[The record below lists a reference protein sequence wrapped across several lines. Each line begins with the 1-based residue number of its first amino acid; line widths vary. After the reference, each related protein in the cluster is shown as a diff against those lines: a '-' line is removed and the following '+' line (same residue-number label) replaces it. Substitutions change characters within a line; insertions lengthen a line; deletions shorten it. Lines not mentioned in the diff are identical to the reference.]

1 MFFISLLIFT
11 VLAIAGS
18 AAYFSIYGLAA
29 IFSGIFIP
37 VIIMGSSLEVGKL
50 VAVSYLYR
58 YWDKLTFLMKGY
70 LFSAIFILML
80 ITSAGIFGFLS
91 MGYQQDVLPLQQKEQ
106 QIDLLEHE
114 KKEIETLKLE
124 RLERRK
130 QIDKD
135 IASLPNNF
143 VTGRQRLMESYGP
156 ELNQIRDD
164 ITQYTNR
171 TREITLEIQQLK
183 TQTLEQRAHTGPI
196 IFIAQAFNVD
206 IDQATKWIILLI
218 IFVFDPLAVI
228 LTLGANIAVIERS
241 GGKQVLFKHLSNDEH
256 QHNEHPVQEVIQ
268 INSGMSAEELER
280 ILDERFNARDLSPE
294 QQIQKTLVEEML
306 AKKKVRERIRNPRK

>member
-1 MFFISLLIFT
+1 MFFIFLLIVT

-37 VIIMGSSLEVGKL
+37 VVIMGASLEAGKL
-50 VAVSYLYR
+50 VAASYLYR

-91 MGYQQDVLPLQQKEQ
+91 MGYQEDVLPLQQKEQ
-106 QIDLLEHE
+106 QIGLLEHE
-114 KKEIETLKLE
+114 KEEIEGLKSE

-164 ITQYTNR
+164 IAQYTER

-183 TQTLEQRAHTGPI
+183 SQSLEQRAHTGPI
-196 IFIAQAFNVD
+196 IFIAQAFNVS

-228 LTLGANIAVIERS
+228 LTIGANIAVLERS
-241 GGKQVLFKHLSNDEH
+241 GGRRSLIKQHIEQ
-256 QHNEHPVQEVIQ
+256 QHDHPVQEVIQ
-268 INSGMSAEELER
+268 INSGMSIEDLER
-280 ILDERFNARDLSPE
+280 ILDERFSERDLSPE